1 MRVLYTVL
9 IVTTMLLSA
18 ANAAPMTTSSDKTS
32 LKKIKGDDAVD
43 VDGQRLLRSNKSA
56 NKSMDPSDEERD
68 GLLSIVE
75 EVDELIEQHNHIREL
90 FGEFCLEGKT
100 PEEIAKGDTHNKK
113 TVELYKKFDAYHSE
127 HHANDQKQSRI
138 ECKLSK

>member
-1 MRVLYTVL
+1 
-9 IVTTMLLSA
+9 MLLSA

-68 GLLSIVE
+68 GF
-75 EVDELIEQHNHIREL
+75 HCR
-90 FGEFCLEGKT
+90 GG
-100 PEEIAKGDTHNKK
+100 
-113 TVELYKKFDAYHSE
+113 
-127 HHANDQKQSRI
+127 
-138 ECKLSK
+138 